1 MYKLLV
7 SAFGVGYSPWAPGTC
22 GSAVVTVLFIA
33 VAMLAGSDGVVAG
46 VLVGGIIYGG
56 VVTVV
61 CGKKAIAHYGDDP
74 CVIVSDEVCGQAI
87 AYLWLWQWS
96 DWSNQQIIIFALA
109 GLALFRLFDI
119 TKPPPVNLLDR
130 INNAWGV
137 LLDDVMAGVY
147 ANIALQIIWRLGILR
162 FLWD

>member
-7 SAFGVGYSPWAPGTC
+7 SVFGVGYCPWAPGTC
-22 GSAVVTVLFIA
+22 GSAVVAALFMA
-33 VAMLAGSDGVVAG
+33 TAMLADSDALVVG
-46 VLVGGIIYGG
+46 LLVSGIIYGA

-61 CGKKAIAHYGDDP
+61 CGKKAIACYGDDP
-74 CVIVSDEVCGQAI
+74 GVIVSDEVCGQAVT
-87 AYLWLWQWS
+87 YLWLWQWT
-96 DWSNQQIIIFALA
+96 DWPNQQIIIFALA
-109 GLALFRLFDI
+109 GLALFRIFDI
-119 TKPPPVNLLDR
+119 IKPPPVNLLDR

-147 ANIALQIIWRLGILR
+147 ANIMLQIIWRLGILR